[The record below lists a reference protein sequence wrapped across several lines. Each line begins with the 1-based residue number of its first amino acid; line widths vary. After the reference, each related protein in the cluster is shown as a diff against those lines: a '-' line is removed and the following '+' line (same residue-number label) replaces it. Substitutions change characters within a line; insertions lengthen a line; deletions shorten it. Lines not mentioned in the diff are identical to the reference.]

1 MKVYKQFIKKIK
13 SLHPITS
20 ILKLKSIHEFY
31 NKLARTVRNLTTM
44 KKLDSAQCLVY
55 TLMDKS
61 GPVRE
66 FIAH

>member
-1 MKVYKQFIKKIK
+1 MKVHKQFIKKIK

-44 KKLDSAQCLVY
+44 KK
-55 TLMDKS
+55 
-61 GPVRE
+61 
-66 FIAH
+66 